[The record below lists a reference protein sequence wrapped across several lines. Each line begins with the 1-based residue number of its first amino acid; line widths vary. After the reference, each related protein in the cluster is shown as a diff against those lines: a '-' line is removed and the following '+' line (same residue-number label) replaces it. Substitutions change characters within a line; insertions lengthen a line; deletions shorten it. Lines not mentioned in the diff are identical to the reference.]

1 MFHSLTSPRQEYR
14 YNFAVWYVNLFF
26 VVFSR
31 FQDYSA
37 VLHVTLPGFR
47 SLAGLELRVHLVLDV
62 Q

>member
-14 YNFAVWYVNLFF
+14 YNYEERKVNLFF
-26 VVFSR
+26 VVFSL

-47 SLAGLELRVHLVLDV
+47 SLAGLELRAHLVLDV
-62 Q
+62 